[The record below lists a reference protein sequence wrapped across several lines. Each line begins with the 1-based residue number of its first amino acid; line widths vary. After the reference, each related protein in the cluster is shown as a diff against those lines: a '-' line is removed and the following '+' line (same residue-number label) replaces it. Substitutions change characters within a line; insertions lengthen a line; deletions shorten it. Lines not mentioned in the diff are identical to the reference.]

1 MGITALWHRHPGVR
15 SGEQLTLGERLA
27 DRVRNGMGSW
37 PFVATFI
44 GLMIVWAVANTV
56 FHVGSGGGR
65 SGFDPYPYI
74 LLNLALSMM
83 AGMQGAILLI
93 AAKRAD
99 QVSSELAVHT
109 YSNTESL
116 RTLIEYNN
124 GLTERIAALT
134 EEIARLNHAVASTP
148 TGAVGPAPDQSPAD

>member
-1 MGITALWHRHPGVR
+1 MPVLPSGAKDALR
-15 SGEQLTLGERLA
+15 SGN
-27 DRVRNGMGSW
+27 RVVVWGI
-37 PFVATFI
+37 AA
-44 GLMIVWAVANTV
+44 IV
-56 FHVGSGGGR
+56 
-65 SGFDPYPYI
+65 
-74 LLNLALSMM
+74 
-83 AGMQGAILLI
+83 AILLI

-148 TGAVGPAPDQSPAD
+148 PSAVGPAPDQSPAD